1 MNITPAYFLDG
12 QALLP
17 PPKSRGRASITHH
30 SLNRSRN
37 FIFWFTFILFLLKS
51 FSMKAQLLDSLSWTE
66 IKPLKVP
73 ISPDRVPPTT
83 KLANE
88 NDLIKIYPNPASDY
102 LFIENNSIESVQV
115 INSYGEPVL
124 NKIISGNYTLDIK
137 TLTPGYYLLTLL
149 ANDGNRYIKSFI
161 KI

>member
-1 MNITPAYFLDG
+1 
-12 QALLP
+12 
-17 PPKSRGRASITHH
+17 
-30 SLNRSRN
+30 
-37 FIFWFTFILFLLKS
+37 
-51 FSMKAQLLDSLSWTE
+51 MKAQLLDSLSWTE

-124 NKIISGNYTLDIK
+124 NKIISGNYPLDIK